1 MTKLEQ
7 ETQIS
12 LEKWDAADNID
23 LFMIF
28 KEYEQYYEARFSKLP
43 KVVKK
48 VEDKSTYEQLRK
60 NALRQK
66 QLNDSINKTGV
77 GKEPEK
83 PSVPPSN
90 KRISDLNEL
99 TSREENHRTTINKK
113 IRRARRTL
121 SKNLQ
126 NFKSRAA
133 L

>member
-1 MTKLEQ
+1 M
-7 ETQIS
+7 
-12 LEKWDAADNID
+12 EKWDAADNID

-83 PSVPPSN
+83 PSMPPS
-90 KRISDLNEL
+90 KRIFALNQP
-99 TSREENHRTTINKK
+99 TSREESHRTTISKK
-113 IRRARRTL
+113 IRRARRTS

-126 NFKSRAA
+126 NLKSKAV